1 MTNFTLADQ
10 YATLKAQR
18 DELDAQIEAI
28 KAEIVA
34 SGAELIE
41 GDLYNVKVHLRAT
54 KVVDE
59 VALAEHG
66 VTVEQLKVLNAC
78 KKDGK
83 IYPVLD
89 VKPRVA
95 LAA

>member
-1 MTNFTLADQ
+1 
-10 YATLKAQR
+10 
-18 DELDAQIEAI
+18 
-28 KAEIVA
+28 
-34 SGAELIE
+34 
-41 GDLYNVKVHLRAT
+41 
-54 KVVDE
+54 VDE

-66 VTVEQLKVLNAC
+66 VTVEQLKVFNAC

>member
-18 DELDAQIEAI
+18 DEIDDQLEEL
-28 KAEIVA
+28 KAVIINT
-34 SGAELIE
+34 GAELIQ